1 MRKITMIC
9 TLAVLFLAV
18 GGVQAD
24 LTNGGFETGDLM
36 GWTFAVPDTTT
47 AAAVVSHT
55 ENAGPLPNTTWTP
68 TEGSYFALLKTDGP
82 DNWCTLEQSF
92 SGVAGDV
99 VSFNYFF
106 DWGDYHENAK
116 WDDQSYGRLL
126 DSSDALVWEFFHWGQ
141 DGDSMGEDYS
151 NVGWSSDSFILTA
164 GGTYTLMFGIKNEGD
179 SHFDSY
185 MGIDAVVVPV
195 PGAVLLGMLGLG
207 VAGIKL
213 HKFA

>member
-24 LTNGGFETGDLM
+24 LTNGGFETGNLT
-36 GWTFAVPDTTT
+36 GWTSTVPPGASVT
-47 AAAVVSHT
+47 VVSNHN
-55 ENAGPLPNTTWTP
+55 EVGGQPPPSWAP
-68 TEGSYFALLKTDGP
+68 TEGSFFALLKTDGP

-106 DWGDYHENAK
+106 NWEDYHPYN
-116 WDDQSYGRLL
+116 DQSYGRLL
-126 DSSDALVWEFFHWGQ
+126 DSSGAEVKEFFHWGEG
-141 DGDSMGEDYS
+141 GDAMGGDYS
-151 NVGWSSDSFILTA
+151 NVGWSSVNYTLEA
-164 GGTYTLMFGIKNEGD
+164 GGSYTLEFGIKNEIESEYD
-179 SHFDSY
+179 SFL
-185 MGIDAVVVPV
+185 GIDAVVVPV
-195 PGAVLLGMLGLG
+195 PGAVLLGMLGLS

-213 HKFA
+213 RKFA

>member
-24 LTNGGFETGDLM
+24 LTNGGFETGDLT
-36 GWTFAVPDTTT
+36 GWTSTVPDTTT
-47 AAAVVSHT
+47 AEAVVSHT
-55 ENAGPLPNTTWTP
+55 EKNWDIPNTTWIP

-92 SGVAGDV
+92 SGAAGDV

-106 DWGDYHENAK
+106 DWGDKHPY
-116 WDDQSYGRLL
+116 DDQSYGRLL

-141 DGDSMGEDYS
+141 DGDPMGEDYS
-151 NVGWSSDSFILTA
+151 NVGWSSESHTLTA
-164 GGTYTLMFGIKNEGD
+164 VGTYTLKFGIKKEDD

-185 MGIDAVVVPV
+185 MAIDAVIVPV